1 MDVIAPS
8 GGTQIISASGRTFD
22 HFGMKDKKGLGREK
36 WSEWVCNIFIT

>member
-22 HFGMKDKKGLGREK
+22 HFEMKDKKRFSRRK
-36 WSEWVCNIFIT
+36 VK

>member
-22 HFGMKDKKGLGREK
+22 HFELKDKKRFLVREK
-36 WSEWVCNIFIT
+36 